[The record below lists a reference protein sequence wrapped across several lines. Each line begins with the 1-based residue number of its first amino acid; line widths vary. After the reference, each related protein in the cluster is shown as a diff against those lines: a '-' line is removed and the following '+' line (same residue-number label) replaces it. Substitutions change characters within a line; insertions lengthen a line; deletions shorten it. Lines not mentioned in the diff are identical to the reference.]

1 MLALHQQGCTAACAR
16 EFSVCVSEGPGYATC
31 VQELTDGTAP
41 LAGSGNP
48 CVQGCTMTAEMTAL
62 GGGGN
67 AAACSAACET
77 EFLTCCNEGPG
88 YDQCVVE
95 LRGAT
100 GPLSGP
106 CADDCTLTPTM
117 EAQNATANVC
127 SAACANEFVV
137 HCLPHHS
144 PNGCSQCRSE
154 INSQTGPLAT
164 VCAANCV
171 DTASMT
177 TACSSG

>member
-1 MLALHQQGCTAACAR
+1 MPGAHDAGGADVEIAVSNPGDVHVQRPSTPSGCKEPHIARRRVGPAARCII
-16 EFSVCVSEGPGYATC
+16 GY
-31 VQELTDGTAP
+31 
-41 LAGSGNP
+41 
-48 CVQGCTMTAEMTAL
+48 
-62 GGGGN
+62 
-67 AAACSAACET
+67 
-77 EFLTCCNEGPG
+77 EGPG